1 LVSIEKESG
10 TNPSERNRAK
20 TKTEKEKLKMET
32 SYLLYVVITLVFSAL
47 FSGFEI
53 AYISSNKLQIEL
65 QNKQGLLS
73 GRLLSKFVQK
83 PGQFIG
89 TTLIGNTI
97 MLVLY
102 GTFMAFLLDAPIRAL
117 LPSNEGLILVTQTV
131 LSTILVL
138 ITGEFLPKSFFMLN
152 PNRMLNLF
160 VLPIFLIYI
169 VMYPFVWLIVGLS
182 KLFIVHVLRLEYNE
196 EKPAFTVTDM
206 NSFIKEHFSQ
216 ANANGKLEID
226 SKIFDNA
233 IEFKTVRIRECMIPR
248 TDIVAVE
255 VDDTI
260 EDLKKVF
267 EESGHSK
274 VIVYRETIDE
284 VIGYCHH
291 LELFRKPKTIGE
303 ILTPI
308 VIAPESAL
316 ANELLIQFIQ
326 ERKSLALVVDE
337 FGGTSGIVSMEDII
351 EEIFGE
357 IDDEYDNDDLIE
369 QKTDEHEYLLS
380 ARHEID
386 YLNDKYG
393 WDLPYGDFETL
404 SGLILSLTENLPN
417 KGDTVTFGRFTF
429 TIMTMQ
435 AHRIETVRLKI
446 NDSYRF

>member
-1 LVSIEKESG
+1 
-10 TNPSERNRAK
+10 
-20 TKTEKEKLKMET
+20 MET
-32 SYLLYVVITLVFSAL
+32 SYLFYVIVTLVFSAF
-47 FSGFEI
+47 FSGMEI

-73 GRLLSKFVQK
+73 GRILSKFVQK

-102 GTFMAFLLDAPIRAL
+102 GTFMAYLLDEPLKNLIPAPFNNDAV
-117 LPSNEGLILVTQTV
+117 ILVSQTV
-131 LSTILVL
+131 LSTIIVL

-152 PNRMLNLF
+152 PNSMLSVF
-160 VLPIFLIYI
+160 ALPFFAVYYL
-169 VMYPFVWLIVGLS
+169 MYPVVWVIVGLS
-182 KLFIVHVLRLEYNE
+182 RLFITKVLRLEYNE
-196 EKPAFTVTDM
+196 EKPAFTVTDL
-206 NSFIKEHFSQ
+206 NTFIKEHFRQ
-216 ANANGKLEID
+216 ANSSVNKMEID

-233 IEFKTVRIRECMIPR
+233 VEFKTVKVRECMVPR

-255 VDDTI
+255 V
-260 EDLKKVF
+260 EDSVSDLRSVF

-284 VIGYCHH
+284 VIGYCHQ
-291 LELFRKPKTIGE
+291 LELFKKPKSIEE

-308 VIAPESAL
+308 IIAPESAL

-357 IDDEYDNDDLIE
+357 IDDEYDQDDLVE
-369 QKTDEHEYLLS
+369 QKIDADEYLLS

-404 SGLILSLTENLPN
+404 AGLILSLTENLPN
-417 KGDTVTFGRFTF
+417 KGENVSFGKYTF
-429 TIMTMQ
+429 TIVTKQ

-446 NDSYRF
+446 NDSADF

>member
-1 LVSIEKESG
+1 
-10 TNPSERNRAK
+10 
-20 TKTEKEKLKMET
+20 MET
-32 SYLLYVVITLVFSAL
+32 DYLIYVIITLIFSAF

-65 QNKQGLLS
+65 QNKQGQLS

-102 GTFMAFLLDAPIRAL
+102 GTFMAYLLDAPLRNL
-117 LPSNEGLILVTQTV
+117 LPQSLNNEAVILVTQTV
-131 LSTILVL
+131 LSTIIVL
-138 ITGEFLPKSFFMLN
+138 ITGEFLPKSFFMIN

-160 VLPIFLIYI
+160 VLPFFAIYF
-169 VMYPFVWLIVGLS
+169 VMYPIVWLIVGMS
-182 KLFIVHVLRLEYNE
+182 RFFITHILRLEYNE
-196 EKPAFTVTDM
+196 EKPAFTVTDL
-206 NSFIKEHFSQ
+206 NSFIKEHFGQS
-216 ANANGKLEID
+216 NASGKVEID

-233 IEFKTVRIRECMIPR
+233 IEFKTVRVRECMIPR

-255 VDDTI
+255 V
-260 EDLKKVF
+260 EDSITELRKVF

-284 VIGYCHH
+284 VIGYCHQ
-291 LELFRKPKTIGE
+291 LELFRKPKTIEE

-326 ERKSLALVVDE
+326 ERKSLALIVDE

-369 QKTDEHEYLLS
+369 QKTEEHEYLLS

-417 KGDTVTFGRFTF
+417 KGDTVTYGKYTF
-429 TIMTMQ
+429 TVMTKQ

-446 NDSYRF
+446 NESDIFKV

>member
-1 LVSIEKESG
+1 MESG
-10 TNPSERNRAK
+10 
-20 TKTEKEKLKMET
+20 
-32 SYLLYVVITLVFSAL
+32 YLIYVIITLVFSAF
-47 FSGFEI
+47 FSGMEI
-53 AYISSNKLQIEL
+53 AYISANKLQIEL

-73 GRLLSKFVQK
+73 GSILSKFVQK

-102 GTFMAFLLDAPIRAL
+102 GTFMAFLLDQPLRNL
-117 LPSNEGLILVTQTV
+117 LPEPINNEAVILVSQTV
-131 LSTILVL
+131 LSTIIVL

-152 PNRMLNLF
+152 PNSMLTF
-160 VLPIFLIYI
+160 FALPFSAIYYL
-169 VMYPFVWLIVGLS
+169 MYPVVWLIVGLS
-182 KLFIVHVLRLEYNE
+182 RLFITKVLRLEYNE
-196 EKPAFTVTDM
+196 EKPAFTITDL
-206 NSFIKEHFSQ
+206 NSFIKEHFRQ
-216 ANANGKLEID
+216 ANSSNKKMEID

-260 EDLKKVF
+260 EDLKSVF

-274 VIVYRETIDE
+274 IIVYRETIDE
-284 VIGYCHH
+284 VIGYCHQ

-308 VIAPESAL
+308 IIAPESAL

-357 IDDEYDNDDLIE
+357 IDDEYDQDDLIE
-369 QKTDEHEYLLS
+369 QKVDGDEYLLS

-404 SGLILSLTENLPN
+404 SGLILSLTENLPS
-417 KGDTVTFGRFTF
+417 KGDNVTFGKYTF
-429 TIMTMQ
+429 TVVSKQ

-446 NDSYRF
+446 NESGNF

>member
-1 LVSIEKESG
+1 MD
-10 TNPSERNRAK
+10 T
-20 TKTEKEKLKMET
+20 T
-32 SYLLYVVITLVFSAL
+32 YLIYVLITLLFSAF
-47 FSGFEI
+47 FSGIEI

-65 QNKQGLLS
+65 QSKQGLLS
-73 GRLLSKFVQK
+73 GRILSQFVQK

-102 GTFMAFLLDAPIRAL
+102 GIFMAFLLEQPLKNL
-117 LPSNEGLILVTQTV
+117 LPESLNNDVVVLLSQTV
-131 LSTILVL
+131 ISTIVVL

-152 PNRMLNLF
+152 PNSMLSLF
-160 VLPIFLIYI
+160 ALPFFGIYYL
-169 VMYPFVWLIVGLS
+169 MYPIVWLIVGLS
-182 KLFIVHVLRLEYNE
+182 RVFITKVLRLEYNE
-196 EKPAFTVTDM
+196 EKPVFKVTDL
-206 NSFIKEHFSQ
+206 NAFIKEHFRQ
-216 ANANGKLEID
+216 ANSNHKKMEID

-233 IEFKTVRIRECMIPR
+233 IEFKTVRVRECMVPR
-248 TDIVAVE
+248 TDIVSVE
-255 VDDTI
+255 VDDSI
-260 EDLKKVF
+260 KELKKVF

-284 VIGYCHH
+284 VIGYCHQ
-291 LELFRKPKTIGE
+291 LELFRKPKTIEE

-308 VIAPESAL
+308 IIAPESAL

-357 IDDEYDNDDLIE
+357 IDDEYDNHDLIE
-369 QKTDEHEYLLS
+369 QKVGEGEYLLS

-386 YLNDKYG
+386 YLNDKFG
-393 WDLPYGDFETL
+393 WNLPYGDFETL

-417 KGDTVTFGRFTF
+417 KGEHVTFERYTF
-429 TIMTMQ
+429 TIMTKL

-446 NDSYRF
+446 NESD

>member
-1 LVSIEKESG
+1 
-10 TNPSERNRAK
+10 
-20 TKTEKEKLKMET
+20 MET
-32 SYLLYVVITLVFSAL
+32 TYLLYVIISLVFSAF
-47 FSGFEI
+47 FSGMEI
-53 AYISSNKLQIEL
+53 AYISANKLQIEL
-65 QNKQGLLS
+65 QSKQGMLS
-73 GRLLSKFVQK
+73 GRILSQFVQK

-102 GTFMAFLLDAPIRAL
+102 GTFMAFLLDQPLR
-117 LPSNEGLILVTQTV
+117 LILPDWLNNEAVILVSQTV
-131 LSTILVL
+131 LSTMIVLV
-138 ITGEFLPKSFFMLN
+138 TGEFLPKSFFMLN
-152 PNRMLNLF
+152 PNSMMTVF
-160 VLPIFLIYI
+160 AIPFFGIYYL
-169 VMYPFVWLIVGLS
+169 MYPIVWLIVGLS
-182 KLFIVHVLRLEYNE
+182 RLFITKILRLDYNE
-196 EKPAFTVTDM
+196 EKPVFTVTDL
-206 NSFIKEHFSQ
+206 NSFIKEHFRQ
-216 ANANGKLEID
+216 ANSNSKMMEID

-260 EDLKKVF
+260 EDLRAVF
-267 EESGHSK
+267 LESGHSK

-284 VIGYCHH
+284 VIGYCHQ
-291 LELFRKPKTIGE
+291 LELFRKPKTIEE

-308 VIAPESAL
+308 IIAPESAL

-357 IDDEYDNDDLIE
+357 IDDEYDQDDLIE
-369 QKTDEHEYLLS
+369 QKVDADEYLLS

-417 KGDTVTFGRFTF
+417 KGEHVTFGRYTF
-429 TIMTMQ
+429 TIVTKL
-435 AHRIETVRLKI
+435 AHRLETVRLKI
-446 NDSYRF
+446 NESGNF